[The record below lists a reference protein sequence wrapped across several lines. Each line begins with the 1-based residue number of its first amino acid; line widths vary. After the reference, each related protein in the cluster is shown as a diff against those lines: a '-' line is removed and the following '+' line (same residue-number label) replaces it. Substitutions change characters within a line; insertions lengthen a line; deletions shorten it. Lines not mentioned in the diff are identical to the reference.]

1 MTDGIIE
8 AHDSEGRLYGDSGR
22 LERVLTGL
30 DADMHT
36 EKMVDVVIGDAI
48 EFSDDM
54 SSMWR

>member
-22 LERVLTGL
+22 LERVLAGL

-48 EFSDDM
+48 EFSDD
-54 SSMWR
+54 